1 MANPASLFQL
11 PEAPQSASTGANRPR
26 EIDENSPHLLEIR
39 TENGA
44 VYLQPSR
51 WQRIRLQWTFRHF
64 HVLSPQVLSRADQ
77 RLIEKLSQSAVV
89 TPALPVAR
97 EAVLGVVEKVRP
109 KTPAS
114 ANRVVTLRPASP
126 AARVGW
132 AKPATRALAGPDF
145 SVAFKPRETRMPG
158 ATRGRNAGDL
168 PFQQWKELG
177 FLAAVGF
184 IVILASAYWAPLFS
198 GSRQMRNPRAL
209 SASIEH
215 AGNALPAPHRAEIS
229 PLLLSPTALI
239 PFPGR
244 LKRWTPESV
253 SVVDGVG
260 HSMSASGSAV
270 PPLATVPEAIPGP
283 APIAPSATPERLFI
297 AELPQGHFA
306 HPVDPGGNLIGEL
319 QLKALIGADGAVKE
333 VKVLSGSRALAE
345 AGVRAVRQWHY
356 SPHQVQGSPV
366 EVETQIKMNFF
377 GQDAVSIASVPQR
390 FDVGHYR
397 AATIQLR
404 LPRLSPKN
412 YGATGWNRYAYQ
424 QAAIL

>member
-1 MANPASLFQL
+1 MANTASLFQL
-11 PEAPQSASTGANRPR
+11 PEAPQSASSGTNGQR
-26 EIDENSPHLLEIR
+26 EIEENSPHLLEIR

-64 HVLSPQVLSRADQ
+64 HVLSPQVLSQSDQ

-109 KTPAS
+109 KPPAS
-114 ANRVVTLRPASP
+114 VNRVVTLIPASP
-126 AARVGW
+126 PARVGW
-132 AKPATRALAGPDF
+132 TKPATRDLAGPDF
-145 SVAFKPRETRMPG
+145 SVALKPKEMPG
-158 ATRGRNAGDL
+158 GAKGRNAGDL
-168 PFQQWKELG
+168 PFQQWKEVG

-184 IVILASAYWAPLFS
+184 IVIVASVYRAPLYS
-198 GSRQMRNPRAL
+198 GLRQMRNPRAL

-215 AGNALPAPHRAEIS
+215 AGNALPDPHRAAIS
-229 PLLLSPTALI
+229 PLLISPTALI
-239 PFPGR
+239 PFPER
-244 LKRWTPESV
+244 LKRWSPESV
-253 SVVDGVG
+253 SVADGVG
-260 HSMSASGSAV
+260 HSRIASGSPV
-270 PPLATVPEAIPGP
+270 PPLATVPDTIPEP
-283 APIAPSATPERLFI
+283 APIAPERLFI

-333 VKVLSGSRALAE
+333 VQVLSGSRALAE

-377 GQDAVSIASVPQR
+377 GQDAVSIASVP
-390 FDVGHYR
+390 G
-397 AATIQLR
+397 
-404 LPRLSPKN
+404 
-412 YGATGWNRYAYQ
+412 GAPAQ
-424 QAAIL
+424 SQ

>member
-1 MANPASLFQL
+1 MANTASLFPL
-11 PEAPQSASTGANRPR
+11 PEAPQSASTSTNRR
-26 EIDENSPHLLEIR
+26 TESDENSPQLLEIR

-77 RLIEKLSQSAVV
+77 RLIDELTQSAVV

-97 EAVLGVVEKVRP
+97 EAILGVVEKVRP
-109 KTPAS
+109 KAPAS
-114 ANRVVTLRPASP
+114 ANRVVAMRPALP
-126 AARVGW
+126 VTGVLR
-132 AKPATRALAGPDF
+132 AKSATRDLASPDL
-145 SVAFKPRETRMPG
+145 SVAFKPKETRMPS
-158 ATRGRNAGDL
+158 ATKGRNAGDL

-177 FLAAVGF
+177 FLAAIGL
-184 IVILASAYWAPLFS
+184 IVILASVYRAAMFS
-198 GSRQMRNPRAL
+198 GPLQMRNPGPL

-215 AGNALPAPHRAEIS
+215 AGNALKLPDPHRAAIS
-229 PLLLSPTALI
+229 PVLISPTALI
-239 PFPGR
+239 PFPER

-253 SVVDGVG
+253 SVAEGVG
-260 HSMSASGSAV
+260 RSMSASGSRV
-270 PPLATVPEAIPGP
+270 PPLATVSDTIAQP
-283 APIAPSATPERLFI
+283 ASIAPSMTLERVFI

-333 VKVLSGSRALAE
+333 VKVLSGGRALAE

-377 GQDAVSIASVPQR
+377 GQDAVSIASVP
-390 FDVGHYR
+390 G
-397 AATIQLR
+397 
-404 LPRLSPKN
+404 
-412 YGATGWNRYAYQ
+412 GATAQRQ
-424 QAAIL
+424 

>member
-1 MANPASLFQL
+1 MANSASLFQL
-11 PEAPQSASTGANRPR
+11 PEALQSPSTGTNGQR
-26 EIDENSPHLLEIR
+26 EIEENGPRFLEIR

-64 HVLSPQVLSRADQ
+64 HVLSPQVLSQADQ
-77 RLIEKLSQSAVV
+77 RLIDKLTQSAVV

-97 EAVLGVVEKVRP
+97 EAILGVVEKVRP
-109 KTPAS
+109 NAPAS

-132 AKPATRALAGPDF
+132 VKPATRDWASPDL
-145 SVAFKPRETRMPG
+145 SVALKPKETRMPA
-158 ATRGRNAGDL
+158 ATKARNAGDL
-168 PFQQWKELG
+168 PFQQWKEVGL
-177 FLAAVGF
+177 LAAIGF
-184 IVILASAYWAPLFS
+184 IVILASAYRAALFS
-198 GSRQMRNPRAL
+198 GPLQMRNPRPL
-209 SASIEH
+209 SASIDH
-215 AGNALPAPHRAEIS
+215 PGNALKLPEPHQAAIS
-229 PLLLSPTALI
+229 PLLISPTALI
-239 PFPGR
+239 PFPER
-244 LKRWTPESV
+244 LRRWTPESV
-253 SVVDGVG
+253 SVAEGVG
-260 HSMSASGSAV
+260 RSMSASGSPA
-270 PPLATVPEAIPGP
+270 PPLATVSDTIAQP
-283 APIAPSATPERLFI
+283 APIAPAATPERVFI

-377 GQDAVSIASVPQR
+377 GQDAVSIASVPGEATAQR
-390 FDVGHYR
+390 
-397 AATIQLR
+397 Q
-404 LPRLSPKN
+404 
-412 YGATGWNRYAYQ
+412 
-424 QAAIL
+424 

>member
-1 MANPASLFQL
+1 MANTASLFQL
-11 PEAPQSASTGANRPR
+11 PEAPQSASTGTNGQR
-26 EIDENSPHLLEIR
+26 EIEENSPHLLEIR

-89 TPALPVAR
+89 TPTLPVAR
-97 EAVLGVVEKVRP
+97 EAVLGVVEKERP
-109 KTPAS
+109 KAPPS
-114 ANRVVTLRPASP
+114 VNRVVTLRPASP
-126 AARVGW
+126 APRVGW
-132 AKPATRALAGPDF
+132 TKPATRDSAGPDF
-145 SVAFKPRETRMPG
+145 SVAVKPREMPG
-158 ATRGRNAGDL
+158 GRKGRNAGDL

-177 FLAAVGF
+177 LLAAVGF
-184 IVILASAYWAPLFS
+184 IVILASVYRAALFS
-198 GSRQMRNPRAL
+198 DPLQMRNPRPL

-215 AGNALPAPHRAEIS
+215 PGNALPAAHRAAIS
-229 PLLLSPTALI
+229 PLLISPTALI
-239 PFPGR
+239 PFPER
-244 LKRWTPESV
+244 LKRWSPESV
-253 SVVDGVG
+253 SVADGVG
-260 HSMSASGSAV
+260 RSIRAGGSPV
-270 PPLATVPEAIPGP
+270 PPLATVPDTIPEP
-283 APIAPSATPERLFI
+283 APIAPERLFI

-377 GQDAVSIASVPQR
+377 GQDAVTIASVP
-390 FDVGHYR
+390 G
-397 AATIQLR
+397 
-404 LPRLSPKN
+404 
-412 YGATGWNRYAYQ
+412 GATAQ
-424 QAAIL
+424 SQ

>member
-1 MANPASLFQL
+1 MANTASLFPL
-11 PEAPQSASTGANRPR
+11 PEAPQSASTGSHRQR
-26 EIDENSPHLLEIR
+26 EIDENSQQLLEIR

-109 KTPAS
+109 KAPAS

-126 AARVGW
+126 PARVGW
-132 AKPATRALAGPDF
+132 TKPATRDLAGRDF
-145 SVAFKPRETRMPG
+145 SVALKPRETRMPG
-158 ATRGRNAGDL
+158 GTRGRNVGDL

-177 FLAAVGF
+177 LLAAVGF
-184 IVILASAYWAPLFS
+184 IVILASAYWGALFS
-198 GSRQMRNPRAL
+198 GPLQMRNPPAL

-215 AGNALPAPHRAEIS
+215 AGNALPVAHRVAIN
-229 PLLLSPTALI
+229 PRLISPTALI

-253 SVVDGVG
+253 SVADGVG
-260 HSMSASGSAV
+260 RSTRAGGSPV
-270 PPLATVPEAIPGP
+270 PPLATVPDTIPTA
-283 APIAPSATPERLFI
+283 APIAPSAIPERLFI

-319 QLKALIGADGAVKE
+319 QLKALIGADGTVKD

-356 SPHQVQGSPV
+356 SPYQVQGSPV

-377 GQDAVSIASVPQR
+377 GQDAVSIASVP
-390 FDVGHYR
+390 G
-397 AATIQLR
+397 
-404 LPRLSPKN
+404 
-412 YGATGWNRYAYQ
+412 GATAQ
-424 QAAIL
+424 SH

>member
-1 MANPASLFQL
+1 MANTASLFQL
-11 PEAPQSASTGANRPR
+11 PEAPSSASTGTPRPG
-26 EIDENSPHLLEIR
+26 ETEEKSPQLLEIR

-51 WQRIRLQWTFRHF
+51 WERIRLQWTFRHF
-64 HVLSPQVLSRADQ
+64 HVLSPQVLSRGDQ

-109 KTPAS
+109 KAPVS

-126 AARVGW
+126 PARVGW
-132 AKPATRALAGPDF
+132 TKPATRDLAGPDF
-145 SVAFKPRETRMPG
+145 SVAVKPREMPG
-158 ATRGRNAGDL
+158 GTKGRSAGDL

-184 IVILASAYWAPLFS
+184 IVILASAYWAASFS
-198 GSRQMRNPRAL
+198 GPRQMGNPRAL
-209 SASIEH
+209 SASVEH
-215 AGNALPAPHRAEIS
+215 AGNALPDAHRAAIN
-229 PLLLSPTALI
+229 PLLISPTALI
-239 PFPGR
+239 PFPER

-253 SVVDGVG
+253 SVADGVG
-260 HSMSASGSAV
+260 RSIRAVGSPV
-270 PPLATVPEAIPGP
+270 PPLATAPDTIPER

-306 HPVDPGGNLIGEL
+306 RPVDPGGSLTGEL
-319 QLKALIGADGAVKE
+319 QLKALIGADGVVKE

-356 SPHQVQGSPV
+356 SPYQVEGSPV

-377 GQDAVSIASVPQR
+377 GQDAVSIASVPGGSTAQR
-390 FDVGHYR
+390 
-397 AATIQLR
+397 Q
-404 LPRLSPKN
+404 
-412 YGATGWNRYAYQ
+412 
-424 QAAIL
+424 

>member
-1 MANPASLFQL
+1 MANTASLFQL
-11 PEAPQSASTGANRPR
+11 PEAPQSASTGTNGQR
-26 EIDENSPHLLEIR
+26 EIEENSPHLLEIR

-64 HVLSPQVLSRADQ
+64 HVLSPQVLSQSDQ
-77 RLIEKLSQSAVV
+77 RLIAKLSQSAVV
-89 TPALPVAR
+89 TPTLPVAR

-109 KTPAS
+109 KAPPS
-114 ANRVVTLRPASP
+114 VNRVVTLRPASP
-126 AARVGW
+126 APRVGW
-132 AKPATRALAGPDF
+132 TKPATRDLAGPDF
-145 SVAFKPRETRMPG
+145 SVALKPKEMPG
-158 ATRGRNAGDL
+158 GAKRRNAGDL

-184 IVILASAYWAPLFS
+184 FVILASVYRAALFAGPL
-198 GSRQMRNPRAL
+198 QMRNPRAL

-215 AGNALPAPHRAEIS
+215 AGNALPSAHRAAIS
-229 PLLLSPTALI
+229 PLLISPTALI
-239 PFPGR
+239 PFPER
-244 LKRWTPESV
+244 LKRWSPESV
-253 SVVDGVG
+253 SVADGVG
-260 HSMSASGSAV
+260 RFRIASGSPV
-270 PPLATVPEAIPGP
+270 PPLATVPDTIPEP
-283 APIAPSATPERLFI
+283 APLAPERLFI

-333 VKVLSGSRALAE
+333 VKVSSGSRALAE

-377 GQDAVSIASVPQR
+377 GQDAVSIASVP
-390 FDVGHYR
+390 
-397 AATIQLR
+397 
-404 LPRLSPKN
+404 S
-412 YGATGWNRYAYQ
+412 GATAQ
-424 QAAIL
+424 SQ

>member
-1 MANPASLFQL
+1 MANTASLFQL
-11 PEAPQSASTGANRPR
+11 PEAPQSASTGTNGQR
-26 EIDENSPHLLEIR
+26 EIEENSPHLLEIR

-64 HVLSPQVLSRADQ
+64 HVLSPQVLSQSDQ
-77 RLIEKLSQSAVV
+77 RLIAKLSQSAVV

-109 KTPAS
+109 KPPAS
-114 ANRVVTLRPASP
+114 VNRVVTLIPASP
-126 AARVGW
+126 PARVGW
-132 AKPATRALAGPDF
+132 TKPATRVLAGPDF
-145 SVAFKPRETRMPG
+145 SVAVKPKEMPG
-158 ATRGRNAGDL
+158 GAKGRNAGDL
-168 PFQQWKELG
+168 PFQQWKEVG

-184 IVILASAYWAPLFS
+184 IVILASVYRAPLFS
-198 GSRQMRNPRAL
+198 GLRQMRNPRPL

-215 AGNALPAPHRAEIS
+215 AGNALPAAHLAAIS
-229 PLLLSPTALI
+229 PVLISPAALI
-239 PFPGR
+239 PFPER
-244 LKRWTPESV
+244 LKRWSPESV
-253 SVVDGVG
+253 SVADGEG
-260 HSMSASGSAV
+260 RSRIAGGSPV
-270 PPLATVPEAIPGP
+270 PPLATVPDTIPEP
-283 APIAPSATPERLFI
+283 ARIAPERLFI

-377 GQDAVSIASVPQR
+377 GQDAVSIASVPGGETAQS
-390 FDVGHYR
+390 
-397 AATIQLR
+397 Q
-404 LPRLSPKN
+404 
-412 YGATGWNRYAYQ
+412 
-424 QAAIL
+424 

>member
-1 MANPASLFQL
+1 MANTASLFQL
-11 PEAPQSASTGANRPR
+11 PEAPQSASTSSNRQR
-26 EIDENSPHLLEIR
+26 EIDENSPELLEIR

-97 EAVLGVVEKVRP
+97 EAVLGVVEMVRP
-109 KTPAS
+109 KAPAS

-126 AARVGW
+126 PARVGW
-132 AKPATRALAGPDF
+132 TKPATRDLAGPDF
-145 SVAFKPRETRMPG
+145 SVALKPKETRMPG
-158 ATRGRNAGDL
+158 STRGRNAGDL

-177 FLAAVGF
+177 LLAAVGF
-184 IVILASAYWAPLFS
+184 IVILASAYWAALFS
-198 GSRQMRNPRAL
+198 GPLQMRNPRAP
-209 SASIEH
+209 SASVEH
-215 AGNALPAPHRAEIS
+215 AGNALPFAHRAAIN
-229 PLLLSPTALI
+229 PRLISPTALI
-239 PFPGR
+239 PFPER
-244 LKRWTPESV
+244 LKRWTPQSV
-253 SVVDGVG
+253 SVADGEG
-260 HSMSASGSAV
+260 RSIRAGGSPV
-270 PPLATVPEAIPGP
+270 PPLATVPDTIPEA

-319 QLKALIGADGAVKE
+319 QLKALIGVDGAVKE

-356 SPHQVQGSPV
+356 SPYQVQGSPV

-377 GQDAVSIASVPQR
+377 GQDAVSIASVPGGPTAQR
-390 FDVGHYR
+390 
-397 AATIQLR
+397 Q
-404 LPRLSPKN
+404 
-412 YGATGWNRYAYQ
+412 
-424 QAAIL
+424 